1 MADYLPKFKAR
12 AGAVT
17 FGTTAAVTG
26 GRLVSITAPRA
37 VANSTTDSQA
47 CIGVAAFDV
56 EAGDP
61 VSVFL
66 RPYGVHRLLAGSPI
80 TAGDRVGPGA
90 NGTVQ
95 TTATRGAQIGTALET
110 VTAGA
115 MVQVMFGGNA

>member
-1 MADYLPKFKAR
+1 MDYLPKFKAR

-37 VANSTTDSQA
+37 VANSTADSQA
-47 CIGVAAFDV
+47 CIGVAVFDV

-66 RPYGVHRLLAGSPI
+66 RPFGVHPRMASGPI

-95 TTATRGAQIGTALET
+95 TTATKGAQIGTALET
-110 VTAGA
+110 VTAGSL
-115 MVQVMFGGNA
+115 VEVMFAGNA